1 MWGRLAAGGGLA
13 TRPSAAII
21 SPIRPSGQSPINF
34 VVMCKFSTGV
44 QRNFAKGRNRARNS
58 PIFSSISPG
67 RSIAV
72 NSRMRIQCSGILTS
86 LESTLMK
93 KILPVPMVFA
103 ISLWA
108 ADFWQSKPYTEWSDK
123 EVQKILS
130 NSPWSKEVVVSLGS
144 AGGGGSGKGSRKGG
158 GGGGGGDTGFDGP
171 AMGSG
176 GGNAGGRGIQEVGG
190 GTPVGGTPGMTLL
203 VSWRTALP
211 LRQAIAKQKFGA
223 EAGTSPDAKKVIE
236 EPQKYYVIVVSG
248 IPGRMGRGSAEMKE
262 ALMKNSSLAIKG
274 KEPIAPE
281 DIQSGGTT
289 AVFLFPKTV
298 AIDMDDKE
306 VEFSTKLGQQIVKTK
321 FRLKDMVFN
330 GKLDL

>member
-1 MWGRLAAGGGLA
+1 
-13 TRPSAAII
+13 
-21 SPIRPSGQSPINF
+21 
-34 VVMCKFSTGV
+34 
-44 QRNFAKGRNRARNS
+44 
-58 PIFSSISPG
+58 
-67 RSIAV
+67 
-72 NSRMRIQCSGILTS
+72 

-93 KILPVPMVFA
+93 KILPVPIVFA

-130 NSPWSKEVVVSLGS
+130 NSPWSKEVVVSLGGGS
-144 AGGGGSGKGSRKGG
+144 GGGSGKGSRKGG

-190 GTPVGGTPGMTLL
+190 GTPGGGTPGMTLL

-223 EAGTSPDAKKVIE
+223 EAGTSPEAKKVIE

-248 IPGRMGRGSAEMKE
+248 LPARMGRGGPEMKE
-262 ALMKNSSLAIKG
+262 ALMKNTALNIKG
-274 KEPIAPE
+274 KEPIVPE
-281 DIQSGGTT
+281 DLQSSGPT

-306 VEFSTKLGQQIVKTK
+306 VEFSTKLGQQVVKTR

>member
-1 MWGRLAAGGGLA
+1 
-13 TRPSAAII
+13 
-21 SPIRPSGQSPINF
+21 
-34 VVMCKFSTGV
+34 
-44 QRNFAKGRNRARNS
+44 
-58 PIFSSISPG
+58 
-67 RSIAV
+67 
-72 NSRMRIQCSGILTS
+72 
-86 LESTLMK
+86 MK
-93 KILPVPMVFA
+93 KILPVPIVFA

-190 GTPVGGTPGMTLL
+190 GTPGGGTPGMTLL

-248 IPGRMGRGSAEMKE
+248 LPARMGRGGPETKE
-262 ALMKNSSLAIKG
+262 ALMKNTSLNIKS
-274 KEPIAPE
+274 KEPIVPE
-281 DIQSGGTT
+281 DLQSSGPTV
-289 AVFLFPKTV
+289 VFLFPKTV